1 MHVIDALAHVDF
13 RDVEL
18 VGPQRLGSQTTPD
31 VETLTHPAP
40 HPTRL
45 AADTTDK

>member
-18 VGPQRLGSQTTPD
+18 GEPQRLSSQTRPD
-31 VETLTHPAP
+31 VETLPTLP
-40 HPTRL
+40 HTRL
-45 AADTTDK
+45 A

>member
-31 VETLTHPAP
+31 VETLPHTAP